1 MVRTHTLF
9 GAAATLAVLVLVSG
23 CGDTNPE
30 PASTP
35 ASPAR
40 SPGGRHRPRAIPT
53 TWPSPR
59 PT

>member
-1 MVRTHTLF
+1 MVRTHTLS

-23 CGDTNPE
+23 CGGTNPE

-35 ASPAR
+35 ASPGPPPRWAAR
-40 SPGGRHRPRAIPT
+40 PPAIPT